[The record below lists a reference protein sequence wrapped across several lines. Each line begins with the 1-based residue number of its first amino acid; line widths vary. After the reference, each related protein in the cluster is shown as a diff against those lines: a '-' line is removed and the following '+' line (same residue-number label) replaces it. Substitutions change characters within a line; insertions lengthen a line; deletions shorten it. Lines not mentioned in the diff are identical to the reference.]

1 MTRDFRL
8 FDLHCDTL
16 TEAEKRGLGLVNR
29 ELMLSLDALPDAAGW
44 CQCFAIFIPDSLRGP
59 AAADYYRRVVRF
71 WHSQLA
77 AHAGRLVQL
86 HNAAEPAALP
96 CGRVGGLLTVEGG
109 AVLGGRL
116 DLIEELRRDGVRAL
130 TLTWNGANELG
141 SGCETEEGLTPFGR
155 RAVAALEQA
164 GIAVDVSH
172 LNDAGFRDLCAAAK
186 RPFLATHSNARSICP
201 VPRNLADWQIC
212 EIRDRGGIIG
222 LNFIESFLAG
232 PGQAPDFEAARRH
245 LEHFLSLGCERCL
258 AIGTDYDGGAVSPQ
272 FDRPAKLEDFY
283 QYLLGCGF
291 DEAFC
296 RGLFFENARRFFAA
310 LPLGGAA
317 GSETI
322 SATR

>member
-1 MTRDFRL
+1 MGMGTQKTSSIVQQPGNARSGALRS
-8 FDLHCDTL
+8 
-16 TEAEKRGLGLVNR
+16 LVG
-29 ELMLSLDALPDAAGW
+29 MASGM
-44 CQCFAIFIPDSLRGP
+44 
-59 AAADYYRRVVRF
+59 
-71 WHSQLA
+71 QLK
-77 AHAGRLVQL
+77 
-86 HNAAEPAALP
+86 NAAEPAALP

-155 RAVAALEQA
+155 RSVAALEQA

-222 LNFIESFLAG
+222 RVVNLKEDTVMIETGS
-232 PGQAPDFEAARRH
+232 DRTKIRV
-245 LEHFLSLGCERCL
+245 SRW
-258 AIGTDYDGGAVSPQ
+258 AIDINTTAE
-272 FDRPAKLEDFY
+272 KEK
-283 QYLLGCGF
+283 
-291 DEAFC
+291 
-296 RGLFFENARRFFAA
+296 
-310 LPLGGAA
+310 
-317 GSETI
+317 
-322 SATR
+322 